1 MRSRR
6 LIVADDD
13 DDIRML
19 VAMSLS
25 HLGGH
30 EIRTCST
37 GLAVLELA
45 AEWLPDAVLMD
56 VRMPVMD
63 GPTAA
68 ERLAAQPTTSTIP
81 VILMTASVRQE
92 ERQAFAALK
101 IAGVISKPFD
111 PMTLSDDVTAMLG
124 WS

>member
-1 MRSRR
+1 MTGRR

-13 DDIRML
+13 DDIRRL
-19 VAMSLS
+19 VAMSLT
-25 HLGGH
+25 HVGGH

-37 GLAVLELA
+37 GQAVIELA
-45 AEWLPDAVLMD
+45 TEWLPDAVLMD

-81 VILMTASVRQE
+81 VILMTASVRHEEQE
-92 ERQAFAALK
+92 ALSALQ
-101 IAGVISKPFD
+101 IAGVLSKPFD
-111 PMTLSDDVTAMLG
+111 PLTLSDEITAMLG